1 MAPPDADAR
10 PGDSDD
16 AARLKREVQ
25 KLREDLRS
33 LQQDMAEAAGNTA
46 QYKALAQVAEEA
58 KAKLQVTLRGRPGT
72 LPQLGGTM
80 RVTCRAWCSRVGRK
94 GLGQG

>member
-1 MAPPDADAR
+1 MAPPDANAR

-58 KAKLQVTLRGRPGT
+58 KAKLQVTFRRHPEKG
-72 LPQLGGTM
+72 PQWGGSA
-80 RVTCRAWCSRVGRK
+80 CGAECSCVG
-94 GLGQG
+94 

>member
-58 KAKLQVTLRGRPGT
+58 KAKLQVTFRGNSEMGAQWGGT
-72 LPQLGGTM
+72 LHPACKAEVC
-80 RVTCRAWCSRVGRK
+80 RVE
-94 GLGQG
+94 

>member
-16 AARLKREVQ
+16 AARLKREVH
-25 KLREDLRS
+25 KLREDLRG

-58 KAKLQVTLRGRPGT
+58 KAKLQVTFRGHPETGLHWEAHRS
-72 LPQLGGTM
+72 QLGGD
-80 RVTCRAWCSRVGRK
+80 RV
-94 GLGQG
+94 